1 MDFNRADGPAPPPHS
16 TLWFAIPAC
25 TVVLAVALGMLVGRD
40 DSQASTAMGT
50 SYDASNSGFRA
61 LYNILDELGYSIE
74 RSRHVAGGSV
84 RWALAPMKPK
94 GTDAEH
100 VAEWV
105 RHGGRLLL
113 ADAKG
118 DLAVAVG
125 VEVHVSDDSPADS
138 IPTTIDDVKEL
149 APGKTLIAPLG
160 DAGRMWEAAGGE
172 PLVTIHK
179 VGDGEVWLL
188 HRPLAL
194 ANDQMKRGDNA
205 IFAARL
211 AEAMSEGK
219 PGKIAVDEYCHGL
232 RSRPGIIELLFQ
244 PPIRTAAIQGT
255 LFVGLLLWGAAVRFG
270 PLRALPPPRRR
281 SKEEF
286 LSALGDMLH
295 RQGDTASAFR
305 TIQGEL
311 VGQLAERVGLPPNT
325 HPETVVATA
334 NRRRPMSPEVV
345 HLLTCAAPPS
355 GRAAFVAAIH
365 SLDKASHELTR
376 R

>member
-1 MDFNRADGPAPPPHS
+1 MDFTRNDGPGPPPHS

-25 TVVLAVALGMLVGRD
+25 TVVLTVAIGMLLSHD
-40 DSQASTAMGT
+40 DTKASTATGT
-50 SYDASNSGFRA
+50 SYDASNIGFRA

-74 RSRHVAGGSV
+74 RSRYVASGTI
-84 RWALAPMKPK
+84 RWALAPMKPIA
-94 GTDAEH
+94 TDAEH

-118 DLAVAVG
+118 DLAAAVG
-125 VEVHVSDDSPADS
+125 IEVKLSDEAQANLIS
-138 IPTTIDDVKEL
+138 TTIDDVKEL
-149 APGKTLIAPLG
+149 APGKTIVTPLTDEG
-160 DAGRMWEAAGGE
+160 QMWEAAGGE

-194 ANDQMKRGDNA
+194 TNEQMRHGDNP

-244 PPIRTAAIQGT
+244 PPIRTPAIQGM
-255 LFVGLLLWGAAVRFG
+255 LFVGILLWAAAVRFG
-270 PLRALPPPRRR
+270 PIRALPPPRRR

-286 LSALGDMLH
+286 LSALGDLLH
-295 RQGDTASAFR
+295 RQGDTAAAFR
-305 TIQGEL
+305 TIQGE
-311 VGQLAERVGLPPNT
+311 VVHQLAERVGLPANT
-325 HPETVVATA
+325 HPETIVATA
-334 NRRRPMSPEVV
+334 SRRRPMTPEVI
-345 HLLTCAAPPS
+345 HLLTCAAPRP
-355 GRAAFVAAIH
+355 GRSSFVAAVH
-365 SLDKASHELTR
+365 SLDQANHELTR